1 MAESSDDLE
10 RMSREQL
17 ILKARVLGVERAE
30 LMTRVEMRDEIVRRS
45 EPDLAQ
51 QKRARGFL
59 GVARD
64 LVASVVEAGLN
75 LPDAAAIIRGDNNRE
90 ADWKGPP
97 PVATVT
103 LAEIYAAQGHLE
115 RALRMLDEVLAKEPD
130 HDPARALRT
139 RLASSTDLPVAP
151 ARRRQRV
158 SFADPPTASEPLE
171 PASAPVNAND
181 PASTFANDPASA
193 SGNVPVP
200 VPVPDPSSASPSPE
214 LPAESAP
221 EPVIV
226 FAEPAPVEAAAPEP
240 EPVIVFADPAPP
252 ESPIPESASAN
263 VNDPAPASGNL
274 NVEVPDPAPPSPS
287 LSLEPDADPEPA
299 PSPAVLTLS
308 LAGQRQIY
316 WELPSQSLTPLR
328 AHSPGGRPV
337 LRIITFRTRSGR
349 VERQAR
355 DLTPDSEVGSVV
367 LPGLRADAVVRA
379 VLGWEA
385 EGRFLPYLVASDV
398 GSGSPSAVRNGPFRA
413 NRLVGAVAPEVE
425 QRALMYCGR
434 RPAH

>member
-10 RMSREQL
+10 RLSRDQL

-75 LPDAAAIIRGDNNRE
+75 LPDAAAIIRGDGNRE
-90 ADWKGPP
+90 TDWKGPP

-139 RLASSTDLPVAP
+139 RLATSTDLPVAP

-158 SFADPPTASEPLE
+158 SFADPPTVTA
-171 PASAPVNAND
+171 
-181 PASTFANDPASA
+181 
-193 SGNVPVP
+193 
-200 VPVPDPSSASPSPE
+200 PDPV
-214 LPAESAP
+214 ESI
-221 EPVIV
+221 EPT
-226 FAEPAPVEAAAPEP
+226 PDPVEAMAAEP
-240 EPVIVFADPAPP
+240 EPVIVFAPSAEP
-252 ESPIPESASAN
+252 ESPIP
-263 VNDPAPASGNL
+263 AP
-274 NVEVPDPAPPSPS
+274 
-287 LSLEPDADPEPA
+287 EPEPEPEPA
-299 PSPAVLTLS
+299 PEPEPEPEAVSGNVNVPVFVPDPDPASPPLSLQPEADRAPAPTPAVLTLS

-316 WELPSQSLTPLR
+316 WELPPQSLASLR
-328 AHSPGGRPV
+328 ARSPSGRPV
-337 LRIITFRTRSGR
+337 LRVVTFRTRSGR

-355 DLTPDSEVGSVV
+355 DLTPDSEVGSAV

-385 EGRFLPYLVASDV
+385 EGRFMPYLVASDV
-398 GSGSPSAVRNGPFRA
+398 ASGSPSAVRNGPFRA
-413 NRLVGAVAPEVE
+413 NPSVGAVAPEVE
-425 QRALMYCGR
+425 QRALTHCAR
-434 RPAH
+434 RPTH